1 MPAASRNSL
10 RADHLQLLLKI
21 KDSLLFLFTKRD
33 NLQFGNRTDFIRIS
47 ASGEILLL
55 HSAVASIVGDLR
67 IPWQAIQYR

>member
-21 KDSLLFLFTKRD
+21 KVSLLFLFAMRD
-33 NLQFGNRTDFIRIS
+33 NLHFGNRADFIKVS
-47 ASGEILLL
+47 DSGEILLQ

-67 IPWQAIQYR
+67 IP